1 MPTMSV
7 RVFEDSERG
16 ALVSWY
22 PRDGTCLGGDPVSQ
36 VGEGVT
42 DDAEF
47 EQFVGL
53 GQLVTEV
60 LRHALDSLVLRRS
73 ATGLLVNAV
82 RRINDV
88 ARPPSRPAFAK
99 LLPASGR
106 ANLHLTRRW
115 LAENAEAYVG
125 TWVAL
130 RDGGLVFSDK
140 SRRAV
145 HEWLLEHARDVRGI
159 IVMKVE

>member
-60 LRHALDSLVLRRS
+60 LRHALGRECFEQCPDSY
-73 ATGLLVNAV
+73 
-82 RRINDV
+82 
-88 ARPPSRPAFAK
+88 PHWPAK
-99 LLPASGR
+99 C
-106 ANLHLTRRW
+106 
-115 LAENAEAYVG
+115 
-125 TWVAL
+125 
-130 RDGGLVFSDK
+130 
-140 SRRAV
+140 
-145 HEWLLEHARDVRGI
+145 
-159 IVMKVE
+159 